1 MMNSK
6 ITKTPPGTISEIR
19 AFNRFYTDLI
29 GLLDKHLL
37 NSDYSLAEA
46 RILYEVHNGH
56 SVQASQIMTAMQI
69 DKSYLSRLL
78 KKLEKEGLIS
88 KTASENDARANL
100 LSLTTLGQ
108 NLFDT
113 LNRASDEQ
121 IDVLINRLPEQQ
133 QQKLVDHMQSIR
145 KILNTIRNEK

>member
-56 SVQASQIMTAMQI
+56 PVQASQIMTAMQI